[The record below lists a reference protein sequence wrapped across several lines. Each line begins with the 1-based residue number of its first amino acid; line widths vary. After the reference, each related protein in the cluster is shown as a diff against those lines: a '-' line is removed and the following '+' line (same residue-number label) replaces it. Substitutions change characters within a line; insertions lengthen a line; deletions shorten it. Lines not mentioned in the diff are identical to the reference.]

1 MRLMRV
7 IVRKTHCRYC
17 DDEFSTIMVYP
28 FALCVN
34 G

>member
-1 MRLMRV
+1 MRV
-7 IVRKTHCRYC
+7 IVRKTHRRNS
-17 DDEFSTIMVYP
+17 DNEFSTIMVYP